1 MKINNEKFL
10 KIGIGDND
18 YSNSLHIV
26 CENLKGMITHSHST
40 TDFSNLS
47 EKQWSNICYYIKT
60 LFFNVVELD
69 WALANREVQHYQ
81 FANECNNKFKIEIC
95 DYDEIPNFDNYDY
108 YYIQLTGKDKG
119 YYFAV

>member
-18 YSNSLHIV
+18 YSNSLHLV
-26 CENLKGMITHSHST
+26 CENLKEMIVHSHSN

-47 EKQWSNICYYIKT
+47 ENQWSNVCYYIRT

-69 WALANREVQHYQ
+69 WYLENREVRHYQ
-81 FANECNNKFKIEIC
+81 FANECNNKFIIERIG
-95 DYDEIPNFDNYDY
+95 DVDESSYW
-108 YYIQLTGKDKG
+108 
-119 YYFAV
+119 